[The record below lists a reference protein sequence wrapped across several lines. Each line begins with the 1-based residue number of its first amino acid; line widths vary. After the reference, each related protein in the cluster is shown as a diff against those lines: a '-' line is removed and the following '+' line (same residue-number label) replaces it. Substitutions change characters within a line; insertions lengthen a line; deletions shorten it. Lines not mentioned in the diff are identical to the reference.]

1 MSPLFLVEV
10 LVLVV
15 LGVTALALGAG
26 MAIKP
31 GQRRYEMLRPV
42 TWAMVFGALSM
53 SCTGLTNL
61 AMMLGRHPMTPE
73 LGQAAFSGLAE
84 LIVPIMVAFAVL
96 TVAWGL
102 AAIGLRRLE

>member
-10 LVLVV
+10 VVMVV
-15 LGVTALALGAG
+15 LAVTALALGGG
-26 MAIKP
+26 MAMKP

-53 SCTGLTNL
+53 STTGLTNL
-61 AMMLGRHPMTPE
+61 CMMLGRNRLTPE

-84 LIVPIMVAFAVL
+84 LIVPIMLTFAVL

>member
-1 MSPLFLVEV
+1 MSPLFSIEVIV
-10 LVLVV
+10 LVALGISALV
-15 LGVTALALGAG
+15 LGGG
-26 MAIKP
+26 MVVKP

-61 AMMLGRHPMTPE
+61 FMMLSRHPLSTE
-73 LGQAAFSGLAE
+73 LGQTAFSGVAE
-84 LIVPIMVAFAVL
+84 LIVPIMATFAVL

-102 AAIGLRRLE
+102 AAIGLRRLD

>member
-10 LVLVV
+10 VVMVV
-15 LGVTALALGAG
+15 LGATALTLGGG
-26 MAIKP
+26 MAMTP

-53 SCTGLTNL
+53 SATGLTNL
-61 AMMLGRHPMTPE
+61 CMMLGRNAMTPE
-73 LGQAAFSGLAE
+73 LRQAAFSGLAE
-84 LIVPIMVAFAVL
+84 LIVPIMLTFAVL

-102 AAIGLRRLE
+102 AAIGLRRLA